1 MKKKPKRPSSSG
13 GGGWEV
19 VYSGFVL
26 ILLCFF
32 IMLSSFASIE
42 EGRIGRFVKSFVNSV
57 SILSGGLKF
66 EPGARVMRQSS
77 DIVDKEDDLAQ
88 IYADIQSIRKE
99 LQLKDQI
106 GVDLSEDG
114 LLVRISDTALFD
126 VGVADLSKDAI
137 PLMKEIARTISQI
150 PYAVRIEGHTDNIP
164 IHTRRFP
171 SNWELSTARAIGVLR
186 YLLEEEHIPSERLFA
201 VGFGEYRPAFPND
214 TAEHRAGNRRVE
226 IVIDRQT

>member
-1 MKKKPKRPSSSG
+1 MRKKPKRSSSS

-66 EPGARVMRQSS
+66 EPGPRVMRPSA

-88 IYADIQSIRKE
+88 IYADIQSIRQELLLKE
-99 LQLKDQI
+99 QI
-106 GVDLSEDG
+106 DLDLSEKG
-114 LLVRISDTALFD
+114 LLVQISDTALFD
-126 VGVADLSKDAI
+126 AGVADLSMEAI
-137 PLMKEIARTISQI
+137 PLMKEIARIVSNT
-150 PYAVRIEGHTDNIP
+150 PYPVRIEGHTDNIP
-164 IHTRRFP
+164 IHTDRFP
-171 SNWELSTARAIGVLR
+171 SNWELSTARAICVLR
-186 YLLEEEHIPSERLFA
+186 YLIEEEQIPSERLFA
-201 VGFGEYRPAFPND
+201 VGFGEYQPAFPND
-214 TAEHRAGNRRVE
+214 TSEHRARNRRVE